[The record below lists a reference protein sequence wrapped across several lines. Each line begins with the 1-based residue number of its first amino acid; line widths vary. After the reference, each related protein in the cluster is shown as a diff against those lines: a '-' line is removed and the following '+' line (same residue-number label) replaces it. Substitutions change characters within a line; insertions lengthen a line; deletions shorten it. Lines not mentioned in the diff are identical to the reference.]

1 MKKKPV
7 LVIML
12 ILISFVLTSCA
23 NLGSSRQQVITV
35 NAYNPG
41 TYAVVPAECLLVN
54 DAGIYRTKSNWS
66 TLIGRDKDNL
76 TVECQSDKLIGKTIV
91 DGSIAW
97 RYVALDTLF
106 IVPLFLDG
114 FSAAWTEY
122 PVEVNLPMEVK
133 SCKKDSDGDGVVD
146 CKDNCPFT
154 PKGIV
159 VDSKG
164 CPLDSD
170 GDGVPDYLDKCPD
183 DPNKTEPG
191 VCGCGIPD
199 TDSDEDGVMDCKDNC
214 PDNFNK
220 TEPGVCGC
228 GILDTDSDKDGV
240 VDCKDKCPDTP
251 KGASVNVNGC
261 WILKDVNF
269 DTDKTDIK
277 RSFFPELK
285 KVADILRKNPDMKV
299 EVQGHTD
306 NVFTLEHNQKLSE
319 NRAISIKNYLVK
331 KGIAAE
337 RMIELGFGQTK
348 PIATNDTAE
357 GRAQN
362 RRVELIPIK

>member
-1 MKKKPV
+1 MKKKLV
-7 LVIML
+7 LVVMLML
-12 ILISFVLTSCA
+12 ISLVFTSCA
-23 NLGSSRQQVITV
+23 NLGSSRQQLITV
-35 NAYNPG
+35 NAYNAK
-41 TYAVVPAECLLVN
+41 TDEDVTADCLLSN
-54 DAGIYRTKSNWS
+54 DDGIYRTVSNWA
-66 TLIGRDKDNL
+66 TLVGRDKDTL
-76 TVECQSDKLIGKTIV
+76 EVECRTADLVGEGTV

-106 IVPLFLDG
+106 IIPLFLDG

-122 PVEVNLPMEVK
+122 PELVSLPMGLK
-133 SCKKDSDGDGVVD
+133 SCEIDDDGDGVVD
-146 CKDNCPFT
+146 CKDHCPFT
-154 PKGIV
+154 PKGV
-159 VDSKG
+159 AVDSKG

-183 DPNKTEPG
+183 TPKGVAVDSSGCPLDTDGDGVPDYLDKCPKDPNKTEPG

-199 TDSDEDGVMDCKDNC
+199 TDSDGDGVAN
-214 PDNFNK
+214 
-220 TEPGVCGC
+220 
-228 GILDTDSDKDGV
+228 
-240 VDCKDKCPDTP
+240 CKDKCPDTP

-277 RSFFPELK
+277 PRFFAELN

-306 NVFTLEHNQKLSE
+306 NVFTPEHNQTLSE
-319 NRAISIKNYLVK
+319 NRAAAIKDYLVK
-331 KGIAAE
+331 EGIASE
-337 RMIELGFGQTK
+337 RMIEMGFGETK
-348 PIATNDTAE
+348 PVATNDTAE

>member
-23 NLGSSRQQVITV
+23 NLGSSRQQVVTV
-35 NAYNPG
+35 NAYNPE
-41 TYAVVPAECLLVN
+41 TNTVIPAECLLSN
-54 DAGIYRTKSNWS
+54 DDGIYRTKSNWS

-76 TVECQSDKLIGKTIV
+76 EVECRTADLVGKRTV

-106 IVPLFLDG
+106 IFPLFFDG

-122 PVEVNLPMEVK
+122 PVEVTLPMGLK
-133 SCKKDSDGDGVVD
+133 SCKVDADGDGVVD
-146 CKDNCPFT
+146 CKDKCPFT
-154 PKGIV
+154 PKGV
-159 VDSKG
+159 AVDSKG

-170 GDGVPDYLDKCPD
+170 GDGVPDHLDKCPK

-199 TDSDEDGVMDCKDNC
+199 TDSDG
-214 PDNFNK
+214 
-220 TEPGVCGC
+220 
-228 GILDTDSDKDGV
+228 DSV
-240 VDCKDKCPDTP
+240 ADCKDKCPETP

-277 RSFFPELK
+277 PGFFAELN
-285 KVADILRKNPDMKV
+285 KVAVILRKNPDMKV

-306 NVFTLEHNQKLSE
+306 NVFTPEHNQTLSE
-319 NRAISIKNYLVK
+319 GRAAAIKDYLVK
-331 KGIAAE
+331 EGIATE
-337 RMIELGFGQTK
+337 RMIEMGFGQTK

>member
-12 ILISFVLTSCA
+12 ILLSFFVSSCA

-35 NAYNPG
+35 NAYNPD

-54 DAGIYRTKSNWS
+54 DAGIYRTESNWG

-76 TVECQSDKLIGKTIV
+76 TVECQSAELIGKTIV

-122 PVEVNLPMEVK
+122 PVEVNLPMETK

-146 CKDNCPFT
+146 CKDDCPFT
-154 PKGIV
+154 PKGVV

-164 CPLDSD
+164 CPLDFD

-199 TDSDEDGVMDCKDNC
+199 TDSD
-214 PDNFNK
+214 
-220 TEPGVCGC
+220 
-228 GILDTDSDKDGV
+228 KDGV
-240 VDCKDKCPDTP
+240 VNCKDKCPDTP
-251 KGASVNVNGC
+251 KGASVNVVGC

-277 RSFFPELK
+277 PRFIPELK

-306 NVFTLEHNQKLSE
+306 NVFTPEHNQKLSE
-319 NRAISIKNYLVK
+319 NRALSIKNYLVK

-337 RMIELGFGQTK
+337 RMIEMGFGQTK

-357 GRAQN
+357 GRAKN
-362 RRVELIPIK
+362 RRVEFKPIK